1 MEDLQLSLFANFD
14 SGNMARYERV
24 YKQQATSNTGTNN
37 NTSQSNPVATNNNTT
52 NSTSTNSN
60 GKSST
65 NNTGKKNNFIYIRVK
80 SQRFNTL

>member
-1 MEDLQLSLFANFD
+1 MEELQLSLFANFD

-37 NTSQSNPVATNNNTT
+37 NTNQSNPVATNTT

-60 GKSST
+60 GKSSI
-65 NNTGKKNNFIYIRVK
+65 NNTGKKNKTYIRVK
-80 SQRFNTL
+80 SQKV